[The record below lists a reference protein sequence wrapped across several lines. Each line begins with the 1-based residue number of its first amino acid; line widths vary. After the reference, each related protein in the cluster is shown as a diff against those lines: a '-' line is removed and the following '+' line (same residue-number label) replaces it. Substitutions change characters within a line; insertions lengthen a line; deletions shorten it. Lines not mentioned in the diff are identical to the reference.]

1 MAAPAFSLR
10 EVVESLQSAD
20 GHLPREVEE
29 RFFAFLRLHNGTA
42 KTTYPHRLD
51 EVNGAAAS
59 LLPPWR
65 PLQLLDVG
73 VSSGVST
80 LEWIESLERSG
91 VELHMTAMDLMVRG
105 ILIGFGHGV
114 EILADARGRAL
125 LINIRGSWIPNPAGR
140 RNLLRYFAVILA
152 LRLWL
157 RLFWPRVMRSV
168 EGNLPSRWFT
178 TCWVPLLHSA
188 LVNHPGVSIQ
198 EADILGETMP
208 MAHAHVIRA
217 ANILNRSYFS
227 DAQLA
232 MIVRRLR
239 ARLPSGGLLIVC
251 RTYEDSGVTAGTI
264 FQLHSTG
271 CFQVAARIN
280 NGSEIENLIC
290 QLEPYTPASRPCA
303 TPAEA

>member
-1 MAAPAFSLR
+1 MPSAAFSLR
-10 EVVESLQSAD
+10 EVVDSLQSAE
-20 GHLPREVEE
+20 GRLPREVEE
-29 RFFAFLRLHNGTA
+29 RFFAFLRLQNGTA

-51 EVNGAAAS
+51 EVNRVAAS
-59 LLPPWR
+59 LLPLWR

-91 VELHMTAMDLMVRG
+91 VEFHMTAMDLMVRG
-105 ILIGFGHGV
+105 ILIGFGHGF
-114 EILADARGRAL
+114 EILADAHGRAL
-125 LINIRGSWIPNPAGR
+125 LMNIRGSWIANPAGK

-157 RLFWPRVMRSV
+157 RLFWPRVMGSV
-168 EGNLPSRWFT
+168 EGSVASRWFT
-178 TCWVPLLHSA
+178 TRWVPLLYSA
-188 LVNHPGVSIQ
+188 LVNHPRVSIQ
-198 EADILGETMP
+198 EADILAETMP
-208 MAHAHVIRA
+208 MAPAHVIRA

-227 DAQLA
+227 EAQLA
-232 MIVRRLR
+232 TIVRRLR
-239 ARLPSGGLLIVC
+239 AKLPGGGLLVVC

-264 FQLHSTG
+264 FQLNSAG

-280 NGSEIENLIC
+280 NGSEIESLIC
-290 QLEPYTPASRPCA
+290 QLEPDTPSSRTCA